1 MSMQI
6 YYKDSFN
13 AVTKEMKTNLDLE
26 KPETYKSINFSIN
39 NLYKATTIG
48 KGNFNQEDIKTVPN
62 FIGKDK
68 KVALNWG
75 KENNIKIIIEEKEIE
90 TGTNNAIISQSIPS
104 TYIIDNITSKSITIT
119 TAKVTKSNINNKDK
133 DNKEEDNKEINNDSK
148 KYPTE

>member
-1 MSMQI
+1 MRK
-6 YYKDSFN
+6 Y
-13 AVTKEMKTNLDLE
+13 
-26 KPETYKSINFSIN
+26 
-39 NLYKATTIG
+39 
-48 KGNFNQEDIKTVPN
+48 
-62 FIGKDK
+62 
-68 KVALNWG
+68 
-75 KENNIKIIIEEKEIE
+75 IIEEKEIE